1 MYMGVYTMSEARAA
15 LARLLDEVERGES
28 VTITRHGRPAA
39 RLVAPRAANP
49 AAADL
54 FAAADRLAIE
64 LEEARLRPL
73 SPPAEGGPT
82 SDELIAALRA
92 DRDSW

>member
-1 MYMGVYTMSEARAA
+1 MKMYTMSEARAS
-15 LARLLDEVERGES
+15 LAKLLDEVERGES

-39 RLVAPRAANP
+39 QLVMPRVTNA

-54 FAAADRLAIE
+54 LRAADRLGIE

-73 SPPAEGGPT
+73 SPVVDDGVTA
-82 SDELIAALRA
+82 DELVAALRA
-92 DRDSW
+92 DRDAR

>member
-1 MYMGVYTMSEARAA
+1 MSMYNMSEARASIA
-15 LARLLDEVERGES
+15 KLLDEVERGES

-39 RLVAPRAANP
+39 QLVAPRRANP

-54 FAAADRLAIE
+54 FHAANRLAIE

-73 SPPAEGGPT
+73 REPATAGPT
-82 SDELIAALRA
+82 SDVLVAALRA
-92 DRDSW
+92 GRDSW